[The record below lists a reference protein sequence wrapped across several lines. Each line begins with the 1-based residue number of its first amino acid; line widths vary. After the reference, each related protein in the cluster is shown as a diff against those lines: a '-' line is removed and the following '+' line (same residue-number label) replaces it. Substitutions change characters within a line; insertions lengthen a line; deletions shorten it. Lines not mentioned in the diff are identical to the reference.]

1 MRQPG
6 GMKYIVE
13 AIKLMSLQ
21 HEDHIKDYDPTSGAD
36 NARRLTGLHE
46 TASWVLTNFCRT
58 SASIKLITFNL

>member
-46 TASWVLTNFCRT
+46 TAS
-58 SASIKLITFNL
+58 